1 MELEKIQQFIM
12 DTVEECSFEIESDY
26 TEEELKQWD
35 RVKVLEYLIEFLD
48 FERQSW
54 ERKYASKKPQKQYFL
69 LPTTWRLRMFEQ
81 SSNPLQLN

>member
-1 MELEKIQQFIM
+1 MELEKIQQFMM

-54 ERKYASKKPQKQYFL
+54 ERKYASKK
-69 LPTTWRLRMFEQ
+69 TTEVVFFITYNIAFTNILIK
-81 SSNPLQLN
+81 